1 MCSLMAQARPKPS
14 YVEVPLPSS
23 SIMMREFFV
32 AELEEE
38 AWMLRKLLF
47 IIFVLF

>member
-23 SIMMREFFV
+23 SMMMSEFSV
-32 AELEEE
+32 AELEGDEQG
-38 AWMLRKLLF
+38 
-47 IIFVLF
+47 